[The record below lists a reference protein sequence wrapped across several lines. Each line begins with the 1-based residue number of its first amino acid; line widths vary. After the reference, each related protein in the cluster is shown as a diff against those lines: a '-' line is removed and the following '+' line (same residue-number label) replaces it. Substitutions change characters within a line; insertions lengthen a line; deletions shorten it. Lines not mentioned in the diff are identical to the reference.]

1 MLGSTRRPVRKL
13 KRTTLLAILVSIA
26 AAAVI
31 PLVANNGAD
40 DVPKG
45 STVGAVTP
53 SNSENTAPGTNGS
66 TSGDLSTEQTALTA
80 PDSSTP
86 LGTGFTVTQ
95 DTFPPQDLSNLLAVN
110 TSDFDT
116 PNIPSGF
123 DAPPG
128 PQDGDFSPQTSFA
141 DSLLSP
147 PTSTFSSGGPSGGT
161 SGGSNGGG
169 PTDPPGTTSN
179 PSSNPSSEQTV
190 SFDEQLTTPPCVE
203 TDPEKCNKTE
213 GTVPGGNGEQ
223 SSLSVTAVH
232 EPSSLLL
239 IALGFAG
246 LGALI
251 RRRLCY

>member
-1 MLGSTRRPVRKL
+1 MLGSLLGRVRKL
-13 KRTTLLAILVSIA
+13 KRTTLVALAILVSVA
-26 AAAVI
+26 AAAI
-31 PLVANNGAD
+31 VANNGAD

-45 STVGAVTP
+45 STVGTTTTT
-53 SNSENTAPGTNGS
+53 SSENTAPGTNNS
-66 TSGDLSTEQTALTA
+66 PPGDLPTDQTALTA
-80 PDSSTP
+80 PDPSTP

-116 PNIPSGF
+116 PTLPFGF

-128 PQDGDFSPQTSFA
+128 PQDGNFSPQTSFA

-147 PTSTFSSGGPSGGT
+147 PTSTFSSSGGTSGGT
-161 SGGSNGGG
+161 SGGSNSGG

-179 PSSNPSSEQTV
+179 SSSEEKV

-223 SSLSVTAVH
+223 TSLSVTAVP

-239 IALGFAG
+239 IALGSAG

-251 RRRLCY
+251 RRRLCC

>member
-1 MLGSTRRPVRKL
+1 MLGSLPGRVRRP
-13 KRTTLLAILVSIA
+13 KRTILFALALLVSLA
-26 AAAVI
+26 AAAI
-31 PLVANNGAD
+31 VANNGAD

-45 STVGAVTP
+45 STVGTTTTT
-53 SNSENTAPGTNGS
+53 SSENTAPGTNNS
-66 TSGDLSTEQTALTA
+66 PPGDLPTDQTALTA
-80 PDSSTP
+80 PDPSTP

-116 PNIPSGF
+116 PNIPFGF
-123 DAPPG
+123 DAPPS
-128 PQDGDFSPQTSFA
+128 GDFSPQTSFA

-147 PTSTFSSGGPSGGT
+147 PTSTFSSSGGTSGGT
-161 SGGSNGGG
+161 SGGSNSGG
-169 PTDPPGTTSN
+169 PTDPPGTTS
-179 PSSNPSSEQTV
+179 SSSSEQNV

-223 SSLSVTAVH
+223 TSLSVTAVP

-239 IALGFAG
+239 IALGSAG

-251 RRRLCY
+251 RRRLCC

>member
-1 MLGSTRRPVRKL
+1 MLGSLPGRVRKP
-13 KRTTLLAILVSIA
+13 KRTTLFALALLVSFA
-26 AAAVI
+26 AAAI
-31 PLVANNGAD
+31 VANNGAD

-45 STVGAVTP
+45 STVGATTSP
-53 SNSENTAPGTNGS
+53 NSESTAPGTNNS
-66 TSGDLSTEQTALTA
+66 PGDLPTDQAALTA
-80 PDSSTP
+80 PDPSTP

-116 PNIPSGF
+116 PNIPFGF

-128 PQDGDFSPQTSFA
+128 PQDGNFSPQTSFA

-147 PTSTFSSGGPSGGT
+147 PTSTCSSGGTSGGT
-161 SGGSNGGG
+161 SGGSNSGG

-179 PSSNPSSEQTV
+179 SSPEQNV
-190 SFDEQLTTPPCVE
+190 SFDEQQLTTPPCVE
-203 TDPEKCNKTE
+203 TTDPEQCNKTE

-223 SSLSVTAVH
+223 SSLSVTAVP
-232 EPSSLLL
+232 EPSSLFLV
-239 IALGFAG
+239 AFEFAG

-251 RRRLCY
+251 RRRLCC